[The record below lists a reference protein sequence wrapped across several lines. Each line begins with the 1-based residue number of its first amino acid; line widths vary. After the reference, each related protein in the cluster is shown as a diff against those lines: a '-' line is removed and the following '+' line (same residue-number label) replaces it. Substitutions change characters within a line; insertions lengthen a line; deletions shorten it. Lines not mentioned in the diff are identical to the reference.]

1 MTGAS
6 IIRRVFV
13 PQVRHAKADSRAA
26 LVVRIVSRG
35 SDAASRG
42 SGVGRSSNP
51 EDGGAA
57 EISGPAAAASLPACP
72 SSRSWE

>member
-13 PQVRHAKADSRAA
+13 PQARHAKAESRAA

-51 EDGGAA
+51 EDGGFAG
-57 EISGPAAAASLPACP
+57 ISAKSATASLPARP
-72 SSRSWE
+72 SSRSGE